1 MNHNISIY
9 IPRISTKWNEEGI
22 RLIMKDFMIGTVSRV
37 DFTPINKKPGFEEN
51 VDSVIMSA
59 FVHFSADTYYMG
71 NNSFWCAI
79 ENDKSYQINVLRYEY
94 WICLKN
100 KNPVQ
105 RTMMNIHQVVEN
117 GRHLENLLTV
127 QAEEIKNLKDAI
139 GELQDAARIEKLKNT
154 ISQEEIVRK
163 NMIDEYISL
172 VKSQMNIEEKMNECP
187 LFSGNDMRKERRR
200 QSKDL
205 HTEKMIL
212 NNRFTERFGYSIL
225 YGK

>member
-1 MNHNISIY
+1 MNTSIY
-9 IPRISTKWNEEGI
+9 IPRISTKWNEEKI
-22 RLIMKDFMIGTVSRV
+22 RRVMNDLLIGWVSRV
-37 DFTPINKKPGFEEN
+37 DFIPINKKPGFEEN

-59 FVHFSADTYYMG
+59 FVHFSTEYMG
-71 NNSFWCAI
+71 ANKGFWSTI
-79 ENDKSYQINVLRYEY
+79 ENDKLYQIRLPQDEY

-117 GRHLENLLTV
+117 SRHLENLITV
-127 QAEEIKNLKDAI
+127 QAEEIKNLKEAI
-139 GELQDAARIEKLKNT
+139 GQLQDAARIEKLENT

-172 VKSQMNIEEKMNECP
+172 AKSQENIEEKMCESD
-187 LFSGNDMRKERRR
+187 LFSGYDMREELRG

-205 HTEKMIL
+205 YMEKMIL
-212 NNRFTERFGYSIL
+212 NNRFTERFGYSIMSTRL
-225 YGK
+225 KI